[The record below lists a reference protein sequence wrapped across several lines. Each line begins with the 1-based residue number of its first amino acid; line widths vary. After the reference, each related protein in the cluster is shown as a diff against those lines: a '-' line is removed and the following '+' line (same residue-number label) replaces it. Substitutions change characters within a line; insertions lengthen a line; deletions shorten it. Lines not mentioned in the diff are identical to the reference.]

1 MLDFDLALVYG
12 YSVSAFN
19 QQVKRNAE
27 RFPADFTFDLT
38 PEEMRELSKSQNVI
52 SIQTTGVKG
61 GRSKPIKAFTEQGI
75 YMLMTV
81 LKGKLAVEQSKA
93 LVRLFKGMKDY
104 IIENQQLMI
113 TQKDYVALAHKVES
127 NASDIQAIKNTL
139 GTVVTKADLSDFMRL
154 FDSSKAA
161 EEVLILDG
169 QPFKADMAYQ
179 KIYRKAKKNIIV
191 IDDYLGVKTLYH
203 LATAK
208 RNVGVTII
216 SDNKGRHPLRKAEYD
231 DFETEYPGRVISFI
245 STAGRTHDRYIILD
259 YGTSS
264 IMVYHCGASSKDAGR
279 RITTIT
285 EIKDVDEY
293 KNTVKALLSNPPLVL
308 R

>member
-1 MLDFDLALVYG
+1 MAKKTDAQNEIMIADEQLLRSKVYVIRGQRVMLDFDLALIYG

-81 LKGKLAVEQSKA
+81 LKGEL
-93 LVRLFKGMKDY
+93 
-104 IIENQQLMI
+104 
-113 TQKDYVALAHKVES
+113 
-127 NASDIQAIKNTL
+127 
-139 GTVVTKADLSDFMRL
+139 
-154 FDSSKAA
+154 
-161 EEVLILDG
+161 
-169 QPFKADMAYQ
+169 MAYQ
-179 KIYRKAKKNIIV
+179 KIYRKATKNIIV

-208 RNVGVTII
+208 KNVDLTIV